1 MHVVKTEKTTLR
13 KVAMITGVAMIMMA
27 LLAMFSVGIVS
38 SRLIVDGDAIGT
50 ANNIK
55 KSIFLFQA
63 GIFSWLLILILDVLL
78 SWSLY
83 VFFEPIHRSLSL
95 LAAWFRLMYTA
106 FLGVAIFQ
114 LVQITTLIN
123 ESESFQLE
131 DLSSSI
137 MLSVMSYEK
146 IWSFG
151 LIIFAI
157 HLLLIG
163 WMMIKA
169 NFIPKILAILMLIAS
184 VSYMLIHTMDVFL
197 PQLEKVTGNIESIL
211 SLPMAIGELGLGI
224 WMFIK
229 GGKR

>member
-1 MHVVKTEKTTLR
+1 MHVYETEKTTLR
-13 KVAMITGVAMIMMA
+13 KMAMITGFSMIMMA

-38 SRLIVDGDAIGT
+38 TRLIVDGDALMT
-50 ANNIK
+50 VRNIEE
-55 KSIFLFQA
+55 SMFLFQA
-63 GIFSWLLILILDVLL
+63 GIFSWLLILILDLIL

-83 VFFEPIHRSLSL
+83 IFFEPMHKHLSL

-114 LVQITTLIN
+114 LVQIPLLLNGSRSYQI
-123 ESESFQLE
+123 E
-131 DLSSSI
+131 DISSSV

-151 LIIFAI
+151 LIIFAF

-163 WMMIKA
+163 WLMIKA
-169 NFIPKILAILMLIAS
+169 HFIPKILAILMLIAS

-197 PQLEKVTGNIESIL
+197 PQLEKVTGNLESIL

-224 WMFIK
+224 WMLMK